1 MPDKEERLA
10 LRYFWEALE
19 SARAEVDA
27 VTLAAAAKIPSFAA
41 LIAAIPEEAMEAQR
55 VRDAAMQR
63 QVLVDGQWDE
73 YLANLRAQGATYAQ
87 MGIAFRDWFALLG
100 SYRRVI
106 RHRALP
112 GIDAR
117 AEGVLVGMD
126 RFTDVAMAELGTA
139 YIAMKED
146 LVRKAEAE
154 VGRFVDLFQNASVG
168 MVIWHLEDPADLG
181 SFRLVTANPAA
192 ARSGGEGFIDAIGH
206 QVRDLAPDSL
216 LPFLDRWAATLA
228 DGQARSW
235 TATQGDDPQTQR
247 HFDVRSFALR
257 ENYLGLIFE
266 DVTER
271 LRMASRLD
279 HHVRE
284 LERSNRELDDFAYV
298 TSHDLKSPLRDVRN
312 LVSWIT
318 EDVGASL
325 PPASAQHLQLVND
338 RVQRME
344 GLLDDL
350 LEYSR
355 VGRMVDPPRSFTLSE
370 VLASVLALSPPKPG
384 FEVVQEGDDV
394 AFVTPRMPFEKV
406 LRNLVGNAL
415 KHHDR
420 GAGRVTVSAV
430 RAGDHAE
437 VTVADDGPGIPPE
450 FHERVFRMFQTLRP
464 RDEVEGSGAG
474 LAIVK
479 KTVET
484 FGGQVRVESDGRGAR
499 MVFTWPLSWARTEPE
514 P

>member
-1 MPDKEERLA
+1 MADTEERLA

-19 SARAEVDA
+19 ATRAEVDS
-27 VTLAAAAKIPSFAA
+27 VTLAAAAKIPSIAA
-41 LIAAIPEEAMEAQR
+41 LIESMPEEVMEAQR

-63 QVLVDGQWDE
+63 QVLVDGEWDA
-73 YLANLRAQGATYAQ
+73 YLANLRVQGATYAQ

-106 RHRALP
+106 RHQALP
-112 GIDAR
+112 DIDAR

-154 VGRFVDLFQNASVG
+154 VGRFVDLFQNASMG

-192 ARSGGEGFIDAIGH
+192 ARSGGEGFIDAIGRH
-206 QVRDLAPDSL
+206 VRDLSL
-216 LPFLDRWAATLA
+216 GASPPFLDLWAATLA
-228 DGQARSW
+228 DGAPRSW
-235 TATQGDDPQTQR
+235 TATQGDDPQSQR

-312 LVSWIT
+312 LVSWII
-318 EDVGASL
+318 EDVGDSL
-325 PPASAQHLQLVND
+325 PPASAQHLSLVND

-344 GLLDDL
+344 RLLDDL

-355 VGRMVDPPRSFTLSE
+355 VGRVVDQPRSFTLGE

-384 FEVVQEGDDV
+384 FEVVQQGDDV

-420 GAGRVTVSAV
+420 SAGRVVVSAV
-430 RAGDHAE
+430 PAGDVVE
-437 VTVADDGPGIPPE
+437 VRVADDGPGIPHE

-484 FGGQVRVESDGRGAR
+484 FGGRVHVESDGRGTC
-499 MVFTWPLSWARTEPE
+499 MVFTWPLCWARTEPD